1 MQRIDLETVV
11 AAIIV
16 MLLSTMF
23 LPLAWI
29 MLIVFN
35 LDLVD
40 LHVDLPKGKV
50 GEVGDVVEVVETKK
64 CRNVWDSVPHPEF
77 CQPTDRLGK
86 ECMIATRVIVGKE
99 CK

>member
-1 MQRIDLETVV
+1 MRDKVIP
-11 AAIIV
+11 AIII

-23 LPLAWI
+23 VPLACV
-29 MLIVFN
+29 MVLIVN
-35 LDLVD
+35 VDKLDLN
-40 LHVDLPKGKV
+40 LDLPKG
-50 GEVGDVVEVVETKK
+50 EVVDVVEVVEAKQ
-64 CRNVWDSVPHPEF
+64 CRNVWDSIPHPDF